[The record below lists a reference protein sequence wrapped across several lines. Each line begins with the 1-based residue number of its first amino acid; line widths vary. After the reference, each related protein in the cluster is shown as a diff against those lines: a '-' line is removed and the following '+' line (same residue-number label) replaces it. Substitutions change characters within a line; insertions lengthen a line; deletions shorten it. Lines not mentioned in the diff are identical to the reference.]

1 MEVAVV
7 AGGGGNSGNSSGGSQ
22 VNLYQQAKNLIDDE
36 QYAKAIPLLQKS
48 IQQKGEYADALNL
61 LGYSN
66 RKLGDKAKAM
76 TYYTK
81 ALNMEPNHLGANEY
95 MGELYLEMN
104 DLAQGRGTP
113 RRPQERV
120 RRLRRIRRPRGRDR
134 GLQGRARTVLSDA
147 RKPPSHHQ
155 SPRRSVARAGI
166 HSSTALAFAPWTP
179 DHAASRLSGV
189 TGERLG
195 LSTSSALPA
204 HIPVAHRSCGSA
216 SPLPWRGAAA
226 GPRPARS
233 PSCRRRA

>member
-1 MEVAVV
+1 MKRTLIGAAVILGVV
-7 AGGGGNSGNSSGGSQ
+7 AMSAATWANGGGSGGGGSSGGGSSGGGGNSGNSSGGSQ

-104 DLAQGRGTP
+104 NLPKA
-113 RRPQERV
+113 E
-120 RRLRRIRRPRGRDR
+120 
-134 GLQGRARTVLSDA
+134 
-147 RKPPSHHQ
+147 
-155 SPRRSVARAGI
+155 
-166 HSSTALAFAPWTP
+166 
-179 DHAASRLSGV
+179 
-189 TGERLG
+189 ERLAVLKSACGDCDEFDDLEDEIEDYKEEHG
-195 LSTSSALPA
+195 LS
-204 HIPVAHRSCGSA
+204 
-216 SPLPWRGAAA
+216 
-226 GPRPARS
+226 
-233 PSCRRRA
+233 